1 MSYPDGHK
9 RYRVIDD
16 EDDEAVL
23 DSFDTLFEAEQA
35 LTRALNEGVD
45 AYLQDAE
52 DFYG

>member
-16 EDDEAVL
+16 ENDDEVL
-23 DSFDTLFEAEQA
+23 DSFVTLFEAEQA

-45 AYLQDAE
+45 AYLQIIE
-52 DFYG
+52 D